1 MSPVASDN
9 ADYTDDIV
17 CVVKNLT
24 LKVREFID
32 KNAYGTG
39 LTRCSINMFRL
50 RYVSENKNIMFA
62 CFAAVCFV
70 LYGLQEVYLV

>member
-62 CFAAVCFV
+62 
-70 LYGLQEVYLV
+70 